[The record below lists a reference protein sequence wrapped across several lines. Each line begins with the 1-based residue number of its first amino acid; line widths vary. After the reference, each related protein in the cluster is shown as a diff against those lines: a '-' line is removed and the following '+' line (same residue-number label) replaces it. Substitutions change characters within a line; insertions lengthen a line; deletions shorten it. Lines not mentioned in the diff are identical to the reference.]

1 VARSAAMKSAT
12 MKSAAMKMVTA
23 KGVSI
28 EVVPAVVVVV
38 MVTAKDEVTATV
50 GTPTTVIGPG
60 IRATQIRPRDIGTG
74 ERGTFAS
81 AEE

>member
-1 VARSAAMKSAT
+1 MAAPVARSAA

>member
-1 VARSAAMKSAT
+1 
-12 MKSAAMKMVTA
+12 MKMVTA
-23 KGVSI
+23 KGVSV
-28 EVVPAVVVVV
+28 EVVPAVIVVV

-60 IRATQIRPRDIGTG
+60 IRATQIRARDIGTG